1 MMEICSVRNEGHLC
15 RTLPSPNKG
24 LTQMWGCHR
33 PGSPSVARCISVSVY
48 HVRHACVCVYAVL
61 CCDTCEMGEWG

>member
-33 PGSPSVARCISVSVY
+33 PGSPSVAAVYQCISVSCATCLCLCVRCAVT
-48 HVRHACVCVYAVL
+48 HVK
-61 CCDTCEMGEWG
+61 WGNGVR